1 MLLFVPPYCRC
12 HDDGSFR
19 FTVIA

>member
-1 MLLFVPPYCRC
+1 LLFVPPYCRC